1 MLFFLFS
8 FVSIVYF
15 LILDIFLFCVFSLYF
30 LIFYFF
36 TFYILIFL
44 TNSILFQY
52 IYDIKS
58 SYNNSEI
65 LIAILSIKGSG
76 EHAEIRKL
84 TRAFAARIHNVLCGC
99 R

>member
-1 MLFFLFS
+1 MLYSFS
-8 FVSIVYF
+8 FVSIVHF

-36 TFYILIFL
+36 NFYILIFL

-58 SYNNSEI
+58 S
-65 LIAILSIKGSG
+65 
-76 EHAEIRKL
+76 
-84 TRAFAARIHNVLCGC
+84 
-99 R
+99 

>member
-1 MLFFLFS
+1 MLSFS

-58 SYNNSEI
+58 S
-65 LIAILSIKGSG
+65 
-76 EHAEIRKL
+76 
-84 TRAFAARIHNVLCGC
+84 
-99 R
+99 

>member
-1 MLFFLFS
+1 MLFLFT

-15 LILDIFLFCVFSLYF
+15 LILDIFLFCVFTLYF

-36 TFYILIFL
+36 NFYILIFL

-58 SYNNSEI
+58 S
-65 LIAILSIKGSG
+65 
-76 EHAEIRKL
+76 
-84 TRAFAARIHNVLCGC
+84 
-99 R
+99 